1 MVSLSYLTKDDIEI
15 VVEIYNSNTK
25 FLKEHLDKEE
35 VDKEFI
41 VKELKEMKK
50 MNFDSFKILYN
61 NNVIGICDVR
71 FDSETYLSLLMIDN
85 KLRNNGFGSNVFYE
99 IEKMAKEFNS
109 KSIRI
114 DVVYGYDSNVTE
126 FWIDKGFVIK
136 EKVKFNWDKKSLDAY
151 IMLKYI

>member
-1 MVSLSYLTKDDIEI
+1 MVSLSYITKDDIEN
-15 VVEIYNSNTK
+15 VVKIYNSNNK

-50 MNFDSFKILYN
+50 MNFDSFKVLYN
-61 NNVIGICDVR
+61 NITIGVCDVK

-85 KLRNNGFGSNVFYE
+85 KFINNGFGSKAFYE
-99 IEKMAKEFNS
+99 IEKMSKEFNS

-114 DVVYGYDSNVTE
+114 DVVYGYYSNITE

>member
-1 MVSLSYLTKDDIEI
+1 MVSFSYITKDDIDNVI
-15 VVEIYNSNTK
+15 KIYNSNIK

-41 VKELKEMKK
+41 IKELKEMKK

-61 NNVIGICDVR
+61 NIIIGICDVK
-71 FDSETYLSLLMIDN
+71 FDNETYLSLLMIDS
-85 KLRNNGFGSNVFYE
+85 KFKNNGFGSKTFYE

-114 DVVYGYDSNVTE
+114 DVAYGYDGRVTE
-126 FWIDKGFVIK
+126 FWLDKGFVIK
-136 EKVKFNWDKKSLDAY
+136 EKVKLNWNKK
-151 IMLKYI
+151 I